1 MKSGGTLSDIFDHV
15 YLSNMK
21 KTFVLTFLL
30 FVLFTHAQQKGSY
43 KICKDVVVYNITFN
57 KSLGNEYRKS
67 VEKELMELKFSLEK
81 QPHGK
86 LKCFLIK
93 LYDVDIFNDKK
104 TIENKQEVE
113 VSYFYE
119 LIEKLNKIDTESIN
133 EDWNV
138 ADGITCSV
146 EISGENYNI
155 RLSDNWKDEKK
166 IDYYNLFESVWNK
179 YN

>member
-1 MKSGGTLSDIFDHV
+1 
-15 YLSNMK
+15 MK

-30 FVLFTHAQQKGSY
+30 FVLFTQAQQKGSY
-43 KICKDVVVYNITFN
+43 KICKDVVIYNITFN

-93 LYDVDIFNDKK
+93 LYGIGIFNDKK
-104 TIENKQEVE
+104 PIENKQEVE

-138 ADGITCSV
+138 TDGITCSV

-166 IDYYNLFESVWNK
+166 IDYHNFFESVWNK